1 MNKIKIGF
9 VVNNLDVVEEQAG
22 KQYQFFE
29 IKGSIVK
36 QSRISSILSQIELNN
51 ADKGI
56 YFLKIEGVNK
66 IEKLVIQ

>member
-36 QSRISSILSQIELNN
+36 QSRISSILSKIELSNVN
-51 ADKGI
+51 KGI
-56 YFLKIEGVNK
+56 
-66 IEKLVIQ
+66 